1 MSATPKLLNNYGN
14 RVSAVHPAVR
24 ASKSPLNNKTCILN
38 SCPILC
44 PPTVSRCRLL
54 KWCNKHNQLLTSVK
68 LFSISTLCSTLMSPI
83 LNSWRPHSTG
93 FNLHNVFHLVFI
105 FNRDSPRSLLFL
117 YSFANF
123 LMIVFSSF
131 PQCDSVVVCPGRF
144 LLLTWFL

>member
-1 MSATPKLLNNYGN
+1 MSATPKLLNNCGN